1 MKTNT
6 TIFGKSASTIGGPR
20 AMIAMNTNGTFEVAN
35 IDFSSTN
42 KRSVMSAIRGD
53 ITSVKALDVVDAIS
67 VSGEGLPTE
76 QAVANYIAANA
87 GAKMSF
93 QASKGTNITFSVPS
107 NATHIIYSGIPFELT
122 AGGVSY
128 ENVIIMF
135 KFGPADYASPVV
147 MIKNDGSV
155 SSRTG
160 LTMTRVTCTSGPGT
174 GTENYIYQVTFEK

>member
-42 KRSVMSAIRGD
+42 KRSVISAIRGD
-53 ITSVKALDVVDAIS
+53 ITSVKALDVVDTIS

-93 QASKGTNITFSVPS
+93 QASVGADITFSVPS
-107 NATHIIYSGIPFELT
+107 NATHIIYSGIPFKLVVSGT
-122 AGGVSY
+122 SY

-135 KFGPADYASPVV
+135 KFGPANYASPVV

-155 SSRTG
+155 SSKTG
-160 LTMTRVTCTSGPGT
+160 INITSVTCTSGSGT
-174 GTENYIYQVTFEK
+174 GNYIYQVTFKK